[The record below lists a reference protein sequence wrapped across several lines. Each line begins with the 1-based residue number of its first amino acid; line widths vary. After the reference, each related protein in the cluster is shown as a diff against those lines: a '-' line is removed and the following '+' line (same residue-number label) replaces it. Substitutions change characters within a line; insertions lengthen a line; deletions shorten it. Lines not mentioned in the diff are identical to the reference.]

1 MSISGD
7 SPRNGESAQA
17 ARPEHIFSFDMS
29 SLVMKSVATLYSHLI
44 TRPTGK
50 AIRMGIESQICDHG
64 GRCVCVLDFAQVV
77 VLDYSCADEA
87 VAKLIQRFQG
97 EDRPADAYFMAK
109 GLAEQH
115 REPLEEVLVRHGL
128 VLAAEADGMG
138 YVLLGAPS
146 MVEHL
151 AWAAVQRLA
160 FATTEQVASGAHH
173 PLAEVES
180 ALETLTHR
188 RALVPSESPAG
199 FYSLTAL
206 LAVAEE
212 S

>member
-1 MSISGD
+1 MSD
-7 SPRNGESAQA
+7 ERTTRNGESPKPQ
-17 ARPEHIFSFDMS
+17 PEHIFSFDMS

-50 AIRMGIESQICDHG
+50 AIRLGIESQICDHG

-77 VLDYSCADEA
+77 ILDYSCADEA
-87 VAKLIQRFQG
+87 VAKLIQRFEG
-97 EDRPADAYFMAK
+97 DDRPADAYFMAK

-115 REPLEEVLVRHGL
+115 REPMEELLVRHCL

-138 YVLLGAPS
+138 HVLLGAPG
-146 MVEHL
+146 MVEQL
-151 AWAAVQRLA
+151 AWASVQRLS
-160 FATTEQVASGAHH
+160 FATAAQVAQGAHH
-173 PLAEVES
+173 SVAEVES
-180 ALETLTHR
+180 ALETLVQR
-188 RALVPSESPAG
+188 RALVASESPPG
-199 FYSLTAL
+199 FYSLTAM